1 MRLGQGL
8 GILHINSYYM
18 DAAYHCHTDDGWIEM
33 EKSPPF
39 FLASQVSECIVEHGF
54 DWSQLEHLS
63 VYFNT

>member
-1 MRLGQGL
+1 
-8 GILHINSYYM
+8 M